1 MSCLTTS
8 TFATIVTYQKFG
20 CSSQNKLFSLFIL
33 NFLFYS
39 PILLSKQYSHFCFC
53 LNQAWCT
60 SHVHLIQSTRN
71 ISFLKFAFMIY
82 WAFLVAIY
90 DQREGTHHDRL
101 HKDHASWLIVFLEL
115 KYYTNIWYFQT
126 YAKRDMVFTDKI
138 GMYIE
143 EIDTYNTENKL
154 HIIKSST

>member
-1 MSCLTTS
+1 MQRLSLIKSLVAAVKTN
-8 TFATIVTYQKFG
+8 FFHFL
-20 CSSQNKLFSLFIL
+20 SSIFY
-33 NFLFYS
+33 FYS
-39 PILLSKQYSHFCFC
+39 AIVLSKQYSHFCFC

-101 HKDHASWLIVFLEL
+101 HKYHASWLIVFLEL

-126 YAKRDMVFTDKI
+126 YAKKDMIFAAKKHGTNRF
-138 GMYIE
+138 M
-143 EIDTYNTENKL
+143 
-154 HIIKSST
+154 